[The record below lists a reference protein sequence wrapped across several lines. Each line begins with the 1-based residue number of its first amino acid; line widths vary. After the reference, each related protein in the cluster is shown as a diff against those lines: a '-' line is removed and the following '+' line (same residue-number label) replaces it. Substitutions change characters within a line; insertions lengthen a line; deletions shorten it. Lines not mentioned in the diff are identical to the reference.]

1 MNSEL
6 VCVVANLGYYDG
18 EVYFKGSDCL
28 ESLKDLLRFLRK
40 EDESCEIRRQLGHSQ
55 VLQKDLLP
63 LLISETEDNELID
76 MVVRLLVNLTSPA
89 DICFNKKPEEAEEVS
104 EKQKPS
110 SSYQTNYLEVVNYL
124 ISYKEAFTEQKVLA
138 AIASHLGAI
147 MQMDNEDRGED
158 ELLMFERLLVIL
170 RNVLHVPSNP
180 NEEKRTED
188 DVSVHDQVLWNF
200 HVNGIDDII
209 IYIASSPDQVRWS
222 MHALEIVN
230 LMLRE
235 QNPEKLALAS
245 KTNNKTEDAR
255 AFLVAKEKEEAL
267 KKVSSKKIANTR
279 HSRFGGSFWVM
290 NLKGVGNKTTLVQH
304 KHVTSVDDI
313 SFDQNKYPAKVSK
326 RKKPANETTVER
338 SSTLSIRLFLK
349 EFCERFLEICYN
361 HLMRVV
367 KNNIV
372 GKLMQE
378 NDETYYFW
386 AVRFFMS
393 FNRAHLF
400 KVEYVSETINMN
412 MFHYVLKGINNYFSQ
427 LDLNKTRVWQPWQKR
442 LHSAVQAYKE
452 LLTWIT
458 NMDRSQD
465 TILKDASSIIKNNVF
480 YHEEYRNIFLL
491 LIRSYAANMQSKKY
505 LADLIE
511 TFHIFLKLLEK
522 FCGEKGSILTK
533 TKKKV
538 IKRHKKVPTN
548 QKQKVFSEEQLQD
561 LWENEIAPSLSSIL
575 QGNDEL
581 PEYFESV
588 FDPSSEILVEEQSH
602 IAMIRIQDLLRA
614 GKLEGVSLLRA
625 SREVWPEEKA
635 FGSQAMNPE
644 EEFMVV
650 RNLLFKELNRVQPT
664 SSTEVSTT
672 ADNDLSN
679 EELNEHENEEE
690 ELVKERTVEREFY
703 LNSFITSLATHQMV
717 GPYCFLLK
725 HFHSNSHST
734 NHAIAKMMH
743 RVAVNLKLPEMFFQL
758 SVFITFK
765 QILEDPSKQL
775 KELADFAKY
784 IINKFVETSQ
794 TNPNIF
800 VEALFWKGSGD
811 CYQISEREGDDTRN
825 HSVKTREKWTF
836 EEEEQL
842 KELYNQHKEN
852 KDVIEEI
859 LKSTIAKDRTK
870 RQIINKLVRLRL
882 IENAKELPKEK
893 KVKQP
898 KWSEEQT
905 EELLRC
911 FEEFKQTNDPVANIM
926 AALTF
931 PKSKN
936 MIIKHL
942 LETGKVA
949 DKKELYKNKKSKK
962 KDSMNG
968 DKDSSHDDNDTDDDD
983 DDVMGAR
990 EEFHPHSAEGLSH
1003 KVHVENCFESI
1014 PYNENKFVNLCCQL
1028 KQKGYSQQIIW
1039 LQTRLRRAAE
1049 GREEDDDWYPVPL
1062 LTLTEDDEKALCC
1075 EDFQILLKMMGL
1087 KPPADEQEAF
1097 WRVPESLSPLDLKHF
1112 ADILE
1117 KTSVLSN
1124 GSEYQKSGELE
1135 SIENPNEIK
1144 TSKSIKREHSPT
1156 DSEDDSYEKYI
1167 KTNRKIKRNKIIDE
1181 TSDSEHENNHVPLTS
1196 CEEQIEKTEKEEL
1209 NHKKVDEDCSLS
1221 ENSNICDY
1229 STLDF
1234 SLRVS
1239 EDED

>member
-1 MNSEL
+1 STMNSEL

-235 QNPEKLALAS
+235 QTKSKIKKRKKKKIPHRTDDQKLMA
-245 KTNNKTEDAR
+245 KTKCGRLYR
-255 AFLVAKEKEEAL
+255 AFSKFDWIIDDESYFTLSHSSINGNDNFYTSDINLCPSSVKYYTKRKYESKLLVWVAFSVKGISKILIRQSGLAINQKIYLEDCIKKHLIPFIKEHHQDSQFVFWSDLATSHYAKSVQAYLNGQNVRFVPKEDNPANVPEARPIEDFWSIIKGL
-267 KKVSSKKIANTR
+267 VYKDNWQAENLEQLSKRIVYCFSKVDINLVQEFAKDVLNKRSLFTDERGAHKTFFKNFDKFNL

-588 FDPSSEILVEEQSH
+588 FDPSSEILVEEQ
-602 IAMIRIQDLLRA
+602 
-614 GKLEGVSLLRA
+614 
-625 SREVWPEEKA
+625 REVWPEEKA

-650 RNLLFKELNRVQPT
+650 RNLLFKELN
-664 SSTEVSTT
+664 S
-672 ADNDLSN
+672 
-679 EELNEHENEEE
+679 
-690 ELVKERTVEREFY
+690 
-703 LNSFITSLATHQMV
+703 
-717 GPYCFLLK
+717 
-725 HFHSNSHST
+725 
-734 NHAIAKMMH
+734 
-743 RVAVNLKLPEMFFQL
+743 
-758 SVFITFK
+758 
-765 QILEDPSKQL
+765 
-775 KELADFAKY
+775 
-784 IINKFVETSQ
+784 
-794 TNPNIF
+794 
-800 VEALFWKGSGD
+800 
-811 CYQISEREGDDTRN
+811 
-825 HSVKTREKWTF
+825 
-836 EEEEQL
+836 
-842 KELYNQHKEN
+842 
-852 KDVIEEI
+852 
-859 LKSTIAKDRTK
+859 
-870 RQIINKLVRLRL
+870 
-882 IENAKELPKEK
+882 
-893 KVKQP
+893 
-898 KWSEEQT
+898 
-905 EELLRC
+905 
-911 FEEFKQTNDPVANIM
+911 
-926 AALTF
+926 
-931 PKSKN
+931 
-936 MIIKHL
+936 
-942 LETGKVA
+942 
-949 DKKELYKNKKSKK
+949 
-962 KDSMNG
+962 
-968 DKDSSHDDNDTDDDD
+968 
-983 DDVMGAR
+983 
-990 EEFHPHSAEGLSH
+990 
-1003 KVHVENCFESI
+1003 
-1014 PYNENKFVNLCCQL
+1014 
-1028 KQKGYSQQIIW
+1028 
-1039 LQTRLRRAAE
+1039 
-1049 GREEDDDWYPVPL
+1049 
-1062 LTLTEDDEKALCC
+1062 
-1075 EDFQILLKMMGL
+1075 ILLFVVFYSIFL
-1087 KPPADEQEAF
+1087 KCM
-1097 WRVPESLSPLDLKHF
+1097 K
-1112 ADILE
+1112 
-1117 KTSVLSN
+1117 
-1124 GSEYQKSGELE
+1124 
-1135 SIENPNEIK
+1135 
-1144 TSKSIKREHSPT
+1144 
-1156 DSEDDSYEKYI
+1156 
-1167 KTNRKIKRNKIIDE
+1167 
-1181 TSDSEHENNHVPLTS
+1181 
-1196 CEEQIEKTEKEEL
+1196 
-1209 NHKKVDEDCSLS
+1209 
-1221 ENSNICDY
+1221 
-1229 STLDF
+1229 
-1234 SLRVS
+1234 
-1239 EDED
+1239 